1 MPEAATASVSV
12 VARVAGMSALGL
24 SVDPLWPRAG
34 DWPPLGPDGA
44 DLTLIGIPTQETSLS
59 ATGAGATPAAVR
71 DALRRYSTFAPGAP
85 VEGLRFADAGD
96 VSSPDGPEGR
106 ARATAAMAEAAARSR
121 LTVAV
126 GGDNALTVPAALG
139 SVGGDLGRAG
149 LITLDAHHDLRDG
162 TSNGSPVRELIE
174 AGLDG
179 RRIVQI
185 GIADF
190 ANSAAYAR
198 RAADYGITVIL
209 RDELHTRPLDDVMA
223 EALEIAGAAGGPIH
237 VDLDVDVCDRS
248 VAPGCPASVPGG
260 LLAWE
265 LRRFAR
271 LAAASPLV
279 RSLDIAEVD
288 ATADTPDQR
297 TVRLAAL
304 LVLEAAAGLAAR

>member
-1 MPEAATASVSV
+1 
-12 VARVAGMSALGL
+12 MSL

-34 DWPPLGPDGA
+34 SWPSLTELPDGQQA
-44 DLTLIGIPTQETSLS
+44 DLALIGLPTWRTSLS
-59 ATGAGATPAAVR
+59 PTGAHATPAAVR
-71 DALRRYSTFAPGAP
+71 DALRRYSLHVPGQE
-85 VEGLRFADAGD
+85 VEALRFADAGD
-96 VSSPDGPEGR
+96 VAEPDGPEGERR
-106 ARATAAMAEAAARSR
+106 AIDAVREAVSRSR

-126 GGDNALTVPAALG
+126 GGDNSLTVPSALG
-139 SVGGDLGRAG
+139 AWGDDLPNAG
-149 LITLDAHHDLRDG
+149 LVTLDAHHDLRDG
-162 TSNGSPVRELIE
+162 VSNGSPVRRLVE

-190 ANSAAYAR
+190 ANSAAYSR
-198 RAADYGITVIL
+198 RAEEWGITVIP
-209 RDELHTRPLDDVMA
+209 RDDLHRRPLDDVMA

-260 LLAWE
+260 LAVWE

-271 LAAASPLV
+271 LAGADPRV
-279 RSLDIAEVD
+279 RSIDIAEVD

-304 LVLEAAAGLAAR
+304 LVLEAAAGLASR